1 MPKQRHAKRPK
12 QDTEEH
18 AAGAAAASRPGA
30 GRATSADAASAAAG
44 AGTSGAV
51 GSAKKGLEAEHS
63 VGALVVEG
71 NLLLD
76 GCRGCHMVD
85 PDTPWLHVVRPCTSA
100 DDDDRRRSARQGHTT
115 LNPLKEHT
123 KRSKECRAF
132 LTECPDGSDRDYPGI
147 NASDDVRVRRH
158 PLPSPLSCSPS
169 PCTITVPRT
178 KSFTRIHH
186 HCPTHTC
193 TSPHT
198 SRRPFTSSLWHFAL
212 LLFLTPP
219 PPPHTHTHTHTTPH
233 PDTRTVVNSTCL

>member
-12 QDTEEH
+12 QATEEH
-18 AAGAAAASRPGA
+18 AAGAAAASRPSA
-30 GRATSADAASAAAG
+30 ERATSADAASAAAG
-44 AGTSGAV
+44 GGTSGAV
-51 GSAKKGLEAEHS
+51 GSAKKGRGAHSEHS

-85 PDTPWLHVVRPCTSA
+85 PDTPWLHVVRPCTSV

-147 NASDDVRVRRH
+147 TALDDVRVRRH

-178 KSFTRIHH
+178 KSFTRTDH

-198 SRRPFTSSLWHFAL
+198 SRRPFTSSL
-212 LLFLTPP
+212 
-219 PPPHTHTHTHTTPH
+219 
-233 PDTRTVVNSTCL
+233 